1 MLTTAWMYPMI
12 FAVGFLAGLVDSIAG
27 GGGMITLPA
36 LLLFG
41 VPPQA
46 ALGTNKLQSTFGSFT
61 AAWFHVQ
68 KKVVDL
74 KEAIPGILFTF
85 LGAAIG
91 TLLVEQIDNKVLYAV
106 IPFLLFAIAIYFL
119 FSPDVGETSSR
130 RRLSNIIFYLIF
142 GSLFGFYDGF
152 FGPGVGSFW
161 VVALVLLAGYNL
173 TTATG
178 YTKVMNFVS
187 NITSFLF
194 FVFKSDVLFGI
205 GLTMAAGQ
213 VVGARIGSG
222 IVVTKGAKII
232 RPIYVVIVILTMIK
246 LFYQHFSIT
255 H

>member
-161 VVALVLLAGYNL
+161 AMAFVYLRGMDLTKATGATKLMNFTSNIVSCIIFLAG
-173 TTATG
+173 G
-178 YTKVMNFVS
+178 YVW
-187 NITSFLF
+187 
-194 FVFKSDVLFGI
+194 FGA
-205 GLTMAAGQ
+205 GLAMAAGEII
-213 VVGARIGSG
+213 GARIGSHMV
-222 IVVTKGAKII
+222 IRKGTALI
-232 RPIYVVIVILTMIK
+232 RPIYVTIVVVTTLK
-246 LFYQHFSIT
+246 LLYNAYSR
-255 H
+255 